1 MENGSI
7 VHIDY
12 DLYNADD
19 DVLIETTREAVA
31 KEADTF
37 DENRTYTPLITV
49 IGDGRLIAG
58 FETHLLEA
66 DAETDYEFDIAPEDG
81 YGERDPN
88 AVETMGQDVLAR
100 SVRDPDN
107 LAIGGPVEIN
117 GKQGILQM
125 VRAGR
130 ARIDFN
136 HPLDHLS
143 KLCRR
148 AAGVGSL
155 IEVPIVVG
163 TGAE

>member
-31 KEADTF
+31 KEAEQH

-49 IGDGRLIAG
+49 IGAGTLIAG
-58 FETHLLEA
+58 FESHLAEA
-66 DAETDYEFDIAPEDG
+66 DAETDYEFDIAPEEA

-100 SVRDPDN
+100 SVRDPES
-107 LAIGGPVEIN
+107 LAIGGVE
-117 GKQGILQM
+117 GTDT
-125 VRAGR
+125 V
-130 ARIDFN
+130 
-136 HPLDHLS
+136 S
-143 KLCRR
+143 
-148 AAGVGSL
+148 AAGKERHASQSQHVALFDCLTPEYPSTVARHRGHL
-155 IEVPIVVG
+155 V
-163 TGAE
+163 